1 MMKNIQLSQCNDQ
14 ESNEQEGKQKQA
26 KKKNEVARQTSYEK
40 PSNLRLSTNYT
51 AIKDIQL
58 GAGLEKK
65 KDKRHAF

>member
-1 MMKNIQLSQCNDQ
+1 MSRKVNKNRP
-14 ESNEQEGKQKQA
+14 